1 MTFFCVA
8 GAPDD
13 GDHAEHERE
22 GAEEA
27 LMIVINRKVGAR
39 LASVCVC
46 LAYAYIHYNAFA

>member
-22 GAEEA
+22 GAEEE